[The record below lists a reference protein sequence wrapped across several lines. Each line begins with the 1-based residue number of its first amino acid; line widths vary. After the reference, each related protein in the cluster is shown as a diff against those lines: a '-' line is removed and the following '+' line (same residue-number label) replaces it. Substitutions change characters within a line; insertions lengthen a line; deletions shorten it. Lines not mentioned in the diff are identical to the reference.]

1 MVVPEIER
9 SSHNAA
15 SVEGNAPAAGPG
27 HLGDQAVSV
36 EAAKGAADL
45 GGPAGPKGSP
55 SASNVQSTFSSEV
68 TAVSRLILS
77 APPSASGA
85 ITVDLRLRQ
94 VDRSSRGVE
103 LREDCIGGYLHS
115 RLRGVA
121 GERSVLKGTA

>member
-1 MVVPEIER
+1 VVVPEVER

-15 SVEGNAPAAGPG
+15 SVEGDAPSGGPRA
-27 HLGDQAVSV
+27 AVSV

-115 RLRGVA
+115 RAVRTEGNCLRM
-121 GERSVLKGTA
+121 